1 MPIYEF
7 RCCSCGE
14 QFEAYC
20 SLSERFGG
28 LKCPRCGQQRLERL
42 LSSFSSRAGGGG
54 PAPAGKS
61 CSRFS

>member
-7 RCCSCGE
+7 RCSSCGE

-20 SLSERFGG
+20 SLSERHEG
-28 LKCPRCGQQRLERL
+28 LTCPRCGQQRLERI
-42 LSSFSSRAGGGG
+42 LSSFSTRVGGGG